1 MTNNNSIRQL
11 EVKLEAIFS
20 TLNEIDSEIKSLDTE
35 MKRLHKVIVAK
46 NNFNQL
52 QLTWEECKWDK
63 WISVQQREK
72 KLQEAVKLSN
82 DLEKLQHNI
91 H

>member
-11 EVKLEAIFS
+11 EEKLEAIFS

-35 MKRLHKVIVAK
+35 MKRLQQVIVAQ
-46 NNFNQL
+46 NNFSQL
-52 QLTWEECKWDK
+52 QLTWEECKWNK

-82 DLEKLQHNI
+82 DLEKLQNNI

>member
-11 EVKLEAIFS
+11 EEKLEAIFS

-72 KLQEAVKLSN
+72 KYN
-82 DLEKLQHNI
+82 
-91 H
+91 

>member
-11 EVKLEAIFS
+11 EEQLEAISS

-35 MKRLHKVIVAK
+35 MKRLHQVIVAK
-46 NNFNQL
+46 NNFSQL
-52 QLTWEECKWDK
+52 QLTWEECKWNK

-72 KLQEAVKLSN
+72 KLQEAFKLSN
-82 DLEKLQHNI
+82 DLEKLQSNI
-91 H
+91 Y

>member
-11 EVKLEAIFS
+11 EENLEAIFS

-35 MKRLHKVIVAK
+35 MKRLQQVIVAQ
-46 NNFNQL
+46 NNFSQL
-52 QLTWEECKWDK
+52 QLTWEECKWNK
-63 WISVQQREK
+63 WISVQYREK
-72 KLQEAVKLSN
+72 KLQEAEKLSS
-82 DLEKLQHNI
+82 DLEKLQNEI

>member
-1 MTNNNSIRQL
+1 MTNNNSICQL
-11 EVKLEAIFS
+11 EEQLEAIFS

>member
-11 EVKLEAIFS
+11 EEKLEAIFS

-35 MKRLHKVIVAK
+35 MKRLHQVIVAK
-46 NNFNQL
+46 NNFSQL

-82 DLEKLQHNI
+82 DLEKLQNNI

>member
-11 EVKLEAIFS
+11 EEKLEAIFS

-35 MKRLHKVIVAK
+35 MKRLHQVIVAK
-46 NNFNQL
+46 NNFSQL
-52 QLTWEECKWDK
+52 QLTWEECKWNK